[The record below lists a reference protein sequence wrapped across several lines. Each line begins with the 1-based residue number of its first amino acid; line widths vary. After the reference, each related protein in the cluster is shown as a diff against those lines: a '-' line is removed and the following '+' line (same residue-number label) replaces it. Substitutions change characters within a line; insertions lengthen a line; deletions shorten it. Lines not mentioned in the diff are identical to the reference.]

1 MKQKLDKTHLDSIK
15 DIQSKFAD
23 NSNSIGNIT
32 IEREYLKEQ
41 LVNLEHESENYF
53 NVFKQLKQEEE
64 KLFADL
70 KQRYGE
76 GQINIQEGTFDP
88 LWF

>member
-1 MKQKLDKTHLDSIK
+1 MKQKLDKAHLDSIQELR
-15 DIQSKFAD
+15 DNFA
-23 NSNSIGNIT
+23 NNANAIGNIT

-88 LWF
+88 L

>member
-88 LWF
+88 L

>member
-41 LVNLEHESENYF
+41 LVNLEQESENYF

>member
-15 DIQSKFAD
+15 ELQSDFAD
-23 NSNSIGNIT
+23 NASSIGNIT

-41 LVNLEHESENYF
+41 LANLEQESENYF
-53 NVFKQLKQEEE
+53 NVFKQLKQKEE

-88 LWF
+88 S